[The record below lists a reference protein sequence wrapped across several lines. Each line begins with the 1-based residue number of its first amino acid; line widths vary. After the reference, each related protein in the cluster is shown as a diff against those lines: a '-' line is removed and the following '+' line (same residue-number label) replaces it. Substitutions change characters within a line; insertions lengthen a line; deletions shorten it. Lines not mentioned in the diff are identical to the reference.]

1 MAETAISSIYH
12 ELSIVDQQLSKAE
25 YVGPPFLLNQVHGR
39 EVDAVYE
46 VGVNQVDDDASL
58 FIKNFQSH
66 SEYLQCDSRKTEF
79 PHHYHSLGLPPLPSS
94 TIIICK
100 QAPGR

>member
-25 YVGPPFLLNQVHGR
+25 YVGPPFLLNQVQVG
-39 EVDAVYE
+39 EVDAVSA
-46 VGVNQVDDDASL
+46 VGVYQVDDAASL
-58 FIKNFQSH
+58 LIKNFHSR

-79 PHHYHSLGLPPLPSS
+79 PHHYHSLGLLPLPSILQHHYMRAG
-94 TIIICK
+94 T
-100 QAPGR
+100 

>member
-25 YVGPPFLLNQVHGR
+25 YVGPPFLLNQVQVG
-39 EVDAVYE
+39 EVDAVSA
-46 VGVNQVDDDASL
+46 VGVYLVDDAASL
-58 FIKNFQSH
+58 LIKNFHSR

-79 PHHYHSLGLPPLPSS
+79 PHHYLVFSPLPSS
-94 TIIICK
+94 SIIICE
-100 QAPGR
+100 QAPER